1 MTVLVFYLGGQCC
14 LDKADY
20 LSRDILGNNALAS
33 HQLKVD
39 LTARAQSAITAC
51 LEDLWDI

>member
-14 LDKADY
+14 LDKGDY
-20 LSRDILGNNALAS
+20 LPRDIVGNNALAL

-39 LTARAQSAITAC
+39 LTARAQRAITAC
-51 LEDLWDI
+51 LEDLCDI

>member
-1 MTVLVFYLGGQCC
+1 MLVFHCGGQCC
-14 LDKADY
+14 LDKANY
-20 LSRDILGNNALAS
+20 LPRDIVGNNALAL

-39 LTARAQSAITAC
+39 LTARAQRAITAC

>member
-1 MTVLVFYLGGQCC
+1 MLVFYLGGQCC
-14 LDKADY
+14 LDKGEY
-20 LSRDILGNNALAS
+20 LPRDIVGNNALAL

-39 LTARAQSAITAC
+39 LTARAQRAITAC